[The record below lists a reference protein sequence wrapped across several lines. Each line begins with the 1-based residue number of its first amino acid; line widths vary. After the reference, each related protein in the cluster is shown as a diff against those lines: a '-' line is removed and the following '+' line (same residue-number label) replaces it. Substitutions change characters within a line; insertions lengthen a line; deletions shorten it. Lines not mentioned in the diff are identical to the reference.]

1 VGGRTACITWI
12 FNIPF
17 YFRVHIVWIAFLSR
31 DSYDVQHYRID
42 CTFATV
48 TSKFTSFFSFTEL
61 LQLLFSIAHSYLLFK
76 MGARSWQENCGK
88 FNQIV
93 CLMYFSFS
101 AFCVTVYSN
110 SSPGGY
116 CFVAVHII
124 WPCKSIH
131 LSGM

>member
-1 VGGRTACITWI
+1 VERWEVGQHVSLGF

-17 YFRVHIVWIAFLSR
+17 YFRVHIVWIAFSSR
-31 DSYDVQHYRID
+31 DSYDVQHYRVD

-61 LQLLFSIAHSYLLFK
+61 LQLLFSIAHSYFLFK

-101 AFCVTVYSN
+101 AFCVTVS
-110 SSPGGY
+110 
-116 CFVAVHII
+116 
-124 WPCKSIH
+124 
-131 LSGM
+131 